1 MTQLDKEIEA
11 ELNPE
16 QLRAVRKIEGPVLI
30 IAGAG
35 SGKTRVITYRIARML
50 DKGIPQSAILALT
63 FTNKAAREMS
73 VRVRQLLK
81 RKLPQLTVSTFHA
94 FGVQVLRKDITAIGY
109 RQHFSIYDEGDRREL
124 IKETGRDLGLR
135 AENMDLFE
143 IGKLFS
149 DVKTGRAGFQGEAAQ
164 WERLYREYQRS
175 LKAYNAVDFD
185 DLISLP
191 IQILESDPALRDSY
205 RERFRYVMVDEFQD
219 TSRLQYRF
227 LRLIAGDNVCVVGDD
242 DQSIYS
248 WRGADY
254 ENIRS
259 FERDYPAREEIKLEQ
274 NYRSTGTILE
284 AANGVI
290 SHNTDRKEKA
300 LWSGHS
306 EGRPIDLCVCGDE
319 AEEASYIADRIRKI
333 KIQESVK
340 YEEFGVLLRTNSLI
354 RHIEEAFLADGLP
367 YRVSGGTSFFQRKEV
382 KDVLA
387 YLRVIANPDDDV
399 NFLRIVNT
407 PRRGI
412 GRKTVED
419 LSAAAGKR
427 NSSLYRAITAIRNG
441 EEEGIAER
449 ERADL
454 ASFQDLVEAQREE
467 MLGKKAVSAKVRA
480 LVEEID
486 YWGYLVADNPKN
498 DKAAKWKF
506 MNVEGLIDSIDRFE
520 KDPDN
525 LDPGLYSYLNRVSLV
540 SRDDLEDAEDGGKIN
555 LMTVHAAKGL
565 EFEVV
570 FIAGCEDGIIPHARS
585 LEDGGGNIEEE
596 RRLFYVA
603 ITRAKK
609 KLIITQASKRRRLRE
624 SVDTSPSPFLAEIPP
639 KLMQVVEAEKSA
651 DEGEMKDAFAR
662 MKARFKA
669 PI

>member
-164 WERLYREYQRS
+164 WERLYREYQRA
-175 LKAYNAVDFD
+175 LKAYNALDFD

-242 DQSIYS
+242 AQSIYS

-367 YRVSGGTSFFQRKEV
+367 YRVSGGTSFFQRTEV

-506 MNVEGLIDSIDRFE
+506 MNVEGLIDSIARFE

-624 SVDTSPSPFLAEIPP
+624 SVDTSPSPYLAEIPP

>member
-1 MTQLDKEIEA
+1 MGNLEKEIEA

-16 QLRAVRKIEGPVLI
+16 QLRAVRQIDGPVLI

-50 DKGIPQSAILALT
+50 EKGIPQSAILALT
-63 FTNKAAREMS
+63 FTNKAAREMAS
-73 VRVRQLLK
+73 RVRSLLG

-94 FGVQVLRKDITAIGY
+94 FGVQVLKKDIHRLGY
-109 RQHFSIYDEGDRREL
+109 RGHFSIYDEGDRREL
-124 IKETGRDLGLR
+124 IKETGRDLGYR
-135 AENMDLFE
+135 AENLDLFE
-143 IGKLFS
+143 VGKLFS
-149 DVKTGRAGFQGEAAQ
+149 DVKTGRAKWEGEAAAH
-164 WERLYREYQRS
+164 ERLFREYQRS

-185 DLISLP
+185 DLIGLP
-191 IQILESDPALRDSY
+191 IEILESDPALQESY
-205 RERFRYVMVDEFQD
+205 RDRFRYLMVDEFQD
-219 TSRLQYRF
+219 TSRVQYRMM
-227 LRLIAGDNVCVVGDD
+227 RLLSGDNVCVVGDD

-254 ENIRS
+254 ENIKS
-259 FERDYPAREEIKLEQ
+259 FERDFPGKVEIKLEQ

-290 SHNTDRKEKA
+290 SHNTNRKEKA
-300 LWSGHS
+300 LWSGHA
-306 EGRPIDLCVCGDE
+306 EGKPIDLCVCGDE
-319 AEEASYIADRIRKI
+319 AEESAFIADAIRRLR
-333 KIQESVK
+333 IQESVK

-382 KDVLA
+382 KDIVA
-387 YLRVIANPDDDV
+387 YLRLVANPDDDV

-419 LSAAAGKR
+419 LSAAAAR
-427 NSSLYRAITAIRNG
+427 RSSSLYRAITSLRTEDEPEIS
-441 EEEGIAER
+441 ER
-449 ERADL
+449 EKADL
-454 ASFQDLVEAQREE
+454 LAFEDLVESYRGEL
-467 MLGKKAVSAKVRA
+467 LGKKAISAKVRA

-506 MNVEGLIDSIDRFE
+506 LNVEGLIDSIDRWE
-520 KDPDN
+520 KNPDN
-525 LDPGLYSYLNRVSLV
+525 LDPGLYSYLNRISLV
-540 SRDDLEDAEDGGKIN
+540 TRDDMDDSQDDGKIN
-555 LMTVHAAKGL
+555 LMTIHAAKGL
-565 EFEVV
+565 EFDVV
-570 FIAGCEDGIIPHARS
+570 FIAACEDGIIPHARS
-585 LEDGGGNIEEE
+585 VEEGGGNLEEE

-609 KLIITQASKRRRLRE
+609 KLIITEAGKRRKLRDW
-624 SVDTSPSPFLAEIPP
+624 VDTSPSPFLAEIPP
-639 KLMQVVEAEKSA
+639 QLMEVVLCEKPAEEE
-651 DEGEMKDAFAR
+651 DVKDAFAR
-662 MKARFKA
+662 MRARFKA

>member
-175 LKAYNAVDFD
+175 LKAYNALDFD